1 MTTEP
6 LNQQPI
12 GAFLDTLASNAPAPG
27 GGSTAALT
35 GAMAAGLVSMVC
47 ALTVGKR
54 QYADVEEEVRGIG
67 QQAETLRATF
77 QELAQGDID
86 VFSRLSATYK
96 LPRTT
101 DADAASR
108 RAAIQ
113 TVTRFAA
120 EVPLRTAQAAVAL
133 LPLCEPLAHK
143 CNHNVVSD
151 VGVAVILARAAVQ
164 SSLLNIEVNLVAL
177 EDARYVRETRA
188 QVDDLRLGL
197 DENVAGV
204 LAIVQDRIHQ

>member
-1 MTTEP
+1 MTTES

-12 GAFLDTLASNAPAPG
+12 GAFLDALASNAPAPG

-54 QYADVEEEVRGIG
+54 QYADVEEEVSGIG

-120 EVPLRTAQAAVAL
+120 EIPLRTARAAVAL
-133 LPLCEPLAHK
+133 LPLCEPLARK

-151 VGVAVILARAAVQ
+151 VGVAVVLTRAAVQ
-164 SSLLNIEVNLVAL
+164 SSLLNVEVNLVAL

-197 DENVAGV
+197 DEHVAEV